1 MKEILAM
8 KISRLQQQQQMKSS
22 NANLDR
28 NYKETWKTVV
38 KVEEVSFYTS
48 NYMLGTV
55 EITVVI

>member
-1 MKEILAM
+1 MKEIIAM
-8 KISRLQQQQQMKSS
+8 KISRLQQQQMKSS